1 MSYKVITFFSDV
13 QFQSLLVFPY
23 LDIKK
28 QANYWNVK
36 IAISKLLYE
45 YPYSFAFPNTFL
57 NYQNSKIYI
66 LEFLSRKSDISQY
79 IALYL
84 LVMETETALI
94 DRPTKVKANANRPN
108 LSG

>member
-57 NYQNSKIYI
+57 NYQNIYDLQVKIKI
-66 LEFLSRKSDISQY
+66 IESLSTVSLEKVFYVEVFLQRFNISTQKKKNQKKV
-79 IALYL
+79 
-84 LVMETETALI
+84 LV
-94 DRPTKVKANANRPN
+94 
-108 LSG
+108 